1 MVSFTALILRF
12 EKKGEKSGW
21 TYIDVPADIAQQL
34 VPRNKKSFRVKGF
47 LDQFAISGVA
57 LMPVGEGDFIM
68 AINGEMRKEIRKREG
83 AMLNVSLELD
93 LDYKVDTPPELEE
106 YFEEDA
112 EALVYFNSLAK
123 SHRDYFIK
131 WINNAKTQPTREKR
145 IIATANAMSKKM
157 DYGQMIRSLRVS

>member
-1 MVSFTALILRF
+1 MVSFTVLLFRF

-34 VPRNKKSFRVKGF
+34 IPRNKKSFRVKGF

-68 AINGEMRKEIRKREG
+68 AINGEMRKSIRKREG

-93 LDYKVDTPPELEE
+93 LDYKVDTPPELE
-106 YFEEDA
+106 
-112 EALVYFNSLAK
+112 
-123 SHRDYFIK
+123 
-131 WINNAKTQPTREKR
+131 
-145 IIATANAMSKKM
+145 
-157 DYGQMIRSLRVS
+157 